1 MRLTCIICTLN
12 LILLALCG
20 GIYAFS
26 GFNALVF
33 IFFNNITAVR
43 VFLAIAAVSA
53 LFEIYVL
60 LILKPFKGLK

>member
-26 GFNALVF
+26 GFNALYF
-33 IFFNNITAVR
+33 LFFYNTTAMR
-43 VFLAIAAVSA
+43 TFLAVAAASA
-53 LFEIYVL
+53 LFEIYIL
-60 LILKPFKGLK
+60 LVLKPFKGLK